1 MLKPE
6 DEEWLSEA
14 FSGLVPTDTSVAGL
28 ITFKAAFD
36 VQRDL
41 FTILGEKASDDIPG
55 LVLTGTLK
63 IRIEERT
70 VKAFSALPA
79 LYVEE
84 IEPSTDR
91 HFGGDKSACLCSS
104 LEEDEFLTPE
114 FQFRVFL
121 EHLVIPFLYGQIF
134 FSSEGHWPWSEY
146 AHYATGLLESYG
158 KYPDPSKAAELLQK
172 IMKYDDSW
180 PAVRAALQRMDHI
193 KGHTPC
199 FCSKRDQIRRC
210 HPNALRGIRQL
221 QNDIRMQKIAIP

>member
-6 DEEWLSEA
+6 DEEWLCEA
-14 FSGLVPTDTSVAGL
+14 FSGLVPTDTGVAGL
-28 ITFKAAFD
+28 ITFKAAYD
-36 VQRDL
+36 SQRDL
-41 FTILGEKASDDIPG
+41 FTILGENASDDIAG
-55 LVLTGTLK
+55 LVLTGAFK

-79 LYVEE
+79 LYVDE

-114 FQFRVFL
+114 FQFKLFL
-121 EHLVIPFLYGQIF
+121 ERLVIPFLYGQIF

-158 KYPDPSKAAELLQK
+158 NYPDPSKAAELLQK

-180 PAVRAALQRMDHI
+180 PAVKAALQQKGYI
-193 KGHTPC
+193 KGHTAC

-210 HPNALRGIRQL
+210 HPNALRGIQQL
-221 QNDIRMQKIAIP
+221 QSDIRVQRIAIP